1 MSFDPRMNSFLFT
14 PLVQDSNLNTWDIC
28 WNEKRELI
36 RTLGLNILFRIH
48 GRYILIDLFTMRNED
63 MLILETLMTVVKVM
77 VSALLRPLFG
87 ITLRKLMK
95 FCSLIPECLLFISK
109 RELLDAVDNNESAV
123 IVAPTS
129 SGKTYAS
136 YYCMEKV
143 LRQDNDSI
151 VVYVAPTKVKWHSQA
166 FSFCK

>member
-1 MSFDPRMNSFLFT
+1 
-14 PLVQDSNLNTWDIC
+14 
-28 WNEKRELI
+28 
-36 RTLGLNILFRIH
+36 
-48 GRYILIDLFTMRNED
+48 MRNED

-143 LRQDNDSI
+143 LRQDDDSI
-151 VVYVAPTKVKWHSQA
+151 VVYVAPTKVK
-166 FSFCK
+166 